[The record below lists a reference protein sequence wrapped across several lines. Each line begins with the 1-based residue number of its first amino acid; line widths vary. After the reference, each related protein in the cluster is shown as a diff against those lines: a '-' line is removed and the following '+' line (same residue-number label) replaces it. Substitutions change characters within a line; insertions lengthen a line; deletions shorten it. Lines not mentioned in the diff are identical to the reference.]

1 MALSL
6 TELQAKNESGDEVE
20 VRTDQDW
27 ELLLRIQHGRC
38 MHVAGNR
45 KLR

>member
-6 TELQAKNESGDEVE
+6 TELQAKNESGVEEVE
-20 VRTDQDW
+20 CARTKTGTVAAWQV
-27 ELLLRIQHGRC
+27 
-38 MHVAGNR
+38 HVAGNR